1 MLVSLVYQPNY
12 HYKITA
18 MLETL
23 ISFIILL
30 WLGSFLVPV
39 IKTLVQK
46 DYASYLRVAIGL
58 LIGIFFVLR
67 LPDYSNCTITFI
79 WFILTLPLK
88 PLGLVLVILLQAWME
103 GMRKLEDDKDGK
115 KAQESRKKLTER
127 VTVALVFLLLSSTP
141 VSASWLAGRLDQDAP
156 IRTGQ
161 GFVDW
166 VPSIEGLTA
175 TNSVLNK
182 ALPALYPANTCP
194 AQPEL

>member
-1 MLVSLVYQPNY
+1 MLP
-12 HYKITA
+12 
-18 MLETL
+18 TL

-39 IKTLVQK
+39 IKTLFLK
-46 DYASYLRVAIGL
+46 DYGSYLGTAIAL
-58 LIGIFFVLR
+58 LIVIFFALR
-67 LPDYSNCTITFI
+67 LPSYSNCTVTFI
-79 WFILTLPLK
+79 WFLFTFPLK

-103 GMRKLEDDKDGK
+103 GMRKLEDDKEGK
-115 KAQESRKKLTER
+115 KAQASRKSVTER
-127 VTVALVFLLLSSTP
+127 VMVALVFLLLSSTP
-141 VSASWLAGRLDQDAP
+141 VSAVWLADRLSQDAP

-182 ALPALYPANTCP
+182 ALPALYPVNTCP
-194 AQPEL
+194 AQREL

>member
-1 MLVSLVYQPNY
+1 MLP
-12 HYKITA
+12 
-18 MLETL
+18 TL

-39 IKTLVQK
+39 IKNLFQK
-46 DYASYLRVAIGL
+46 DYGSYLGTAIAL
-58 LIGIFFVLR
+58 LIVVFFVLR
-67 LPDYSNCTITFI
+67 LPSYGNCTIITTL
-79 WFILTLPLK
+79 WVILTFPLK
-88 PLGLVLVILLQAWME
+88 PLGLVLVILLQALKE

-127 VTVALVFLLLSSTP
+127 VMVALVFLLLSSAP
-141 VSASWLAGRLDQDAP
+141 VSADWLADRLGQDAP

-182 ALPALYPANTCP
+182 ALPALYPVNTCP
-194 AQPEL
+194 APP

>member
-1 MLVSLVYQPNY
+1 MLP
-12 HYKITA
+12 
-18 MLETL
+18 TL

-39 IKTLVQK
+39 IKNLFQE
-46 DYASYLRVAIGL
+46 DYKSYLMVAIGL
-58 LIGIFFVLR
+58 LLGVFFLLR
-67 LPDYSNCTITFI
+67 LPTYSSCTIITTL
-79 WFILTLPLK
+79 WVILTFPLK

-103 GMRKLEDDKDGK
+103 GMKKLEDDKEGK
-115 KAQESRKKLTER
+115 KAQHSRKKLTER
-127 VTVALVFLLLSSTP
+127 VMVALVFLLLSSAP
-141 VSASWLAGRLDQDAP
+141 VSANWLAGRLGQDAP

-182 ALPALYPANTCP
+182 ALPALYPVNTCL
-194 AQPEL
+194 AQREL